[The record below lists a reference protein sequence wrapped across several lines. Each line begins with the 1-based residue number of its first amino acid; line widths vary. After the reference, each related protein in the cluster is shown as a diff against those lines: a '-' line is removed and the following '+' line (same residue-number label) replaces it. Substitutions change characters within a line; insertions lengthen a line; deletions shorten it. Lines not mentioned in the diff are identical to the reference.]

1 MTATANMVEST
12 AKATVLSYID
22 SLNNEDFDA
31 ARELVTDDMTFTGVL
46 GTREGA
52 EAYMQDMR
60 KMKMKYDIKKA
71 FADGDDVSLFY
82 DIALGGITFFSAGWY
97 KVENDKIKSF
107 RVVFDPRPLLEGPTK
122 K

>member
-1 MTATANMVEST
+1 MTATANMVESA
-12 AKATVLSYID
+12 AKTTVLSYID
-22 SLNNEDFDA
+22 SLNKEDFDA

-60 KMKMKYDIKKA
+60 KMKMKYDVKKA
-71 FADGDDVSLFY
+71 FADGDDVCLFY
-82 DIALGGITFFSAGWY
+82 DITLGAITFFSAGWY
-97 KVENDKIKSF
+97 QVKGDKIKSF

>member
-1 MTATANMVEST
+1 
-12 AKATVLSYID
+12 
-22 SLNNEDFDA
+22 
-31 ARELVTDDMTFTGVL
+31 MTFTGVL

-60 KMKMKYDIKKA
+60 KMKMKYDVKKA
-71 FADGDDVSLFY
+71 FADDNEVCLFY
-82 DIALGGITFFSAGWY
+82 DITLGNITFFSAGWY
-97 KVENDKIKSF
+97 KVNGDKIKSF